1 MKTCD
6 LKEINKSLVNIDKTI
21 SKFAAEEDKKDEK
34 RDNLWTVTRG
44 QGERLK
50 VVEDKTNCIEH
61 KSKELDDYLNSK
73 DDKRPGVLQMIDIR
87 LQRLENTITMSNSS
101 IKEELYTFKNF
112 IMKIIYSIGGGI
124 TALIGIGG
132 LISWFINIIK

>member
-1 MKTCD
+1 MIEKCGSTKGIEKKLEQLVD
-6 LKEINKSLVNIDKTI
+6 VASLYIKSRENQDAI
-21 SKFAAEEDKKDEK
+21 
-34 RDNLWTVTRG
+34 WTVTRE
-44 QGERLK
+44 QGNKLSVLE
-50 VVEDKTNCIEH
+50 EKTNCIES
-61 KSKELDDYLNSK
+61 KSKDLDDYLNSK

-87 LQRLENTITMSNSS
+87 LQRLENTITMSNSQ